1 MEELNEMMDNK
12 EVLDQYIDSEG
23 MIKDVKENIERFKNN
38 TIQKYYEDFIQN
50 KKLKNAENFN
60 D

>member
-1 MEELNEMMDNK
+1 MILVFNLFQKWSSYHRLMMMSMEELNEMMDNK

-38 TIQKYYEDFIQN
+38 TI
-50 KKLKNAENFN
+50 
-60 D
+60 